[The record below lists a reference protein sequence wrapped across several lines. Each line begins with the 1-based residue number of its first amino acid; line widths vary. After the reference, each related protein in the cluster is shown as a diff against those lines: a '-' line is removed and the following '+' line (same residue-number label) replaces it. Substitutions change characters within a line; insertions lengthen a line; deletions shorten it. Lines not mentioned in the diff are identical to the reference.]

1 MSKQEITLYRLLED
15 SPIFPVVPLTAKRK
29 WMSESSKKY
38 AYKCLPLN
46 IANQYGY
53 AVLCPADFTLDWW
66 GGTDSKDVDFHV
78 SSKDDYI
85 KNHIHSYFGEGTF
98 TIHVDF
104 MIKTPKG
111 FSTYIR
117 GVPNET
123 KQGIKPL
130 DAIVETDWLPFTFTY
145 NFLLTDPGIYT
156 FKKGEPLFTFF
167 PIERNTVEKFELKE
181 SRIENNP
188 ELFKDFKEYSDKRE
202 NLLETI
208 IKTGKD
214 LFQNFYRDGVKANGE
229 KVDIKN
235 HITNLIF
242 GGRRDKL

>member
-1 MSKQEITLYRLLED
+1 
-15 SPIFPVVPLTAKRK
+15 
-29 WMSESSKKY
+29 
-38 AYKCLPLN
+38 
-46 IANQYGY
+46 
-53 AVLCPADFTLDWW
+53 
-66 GGTDSKDVDFHV
+66 
-78 SSKDDYI
+78 
-85 KNHIHSYFGEGTF
+85 
-98 TIHVDF
+98 